1 VTTAAVVPSQLAD
14 RPIDRSIWSLRGSHG
29 ESTWAPSNDVASQL
43 IDRHG
48 RPLVM
53 KNPCPARSASRFSET
68 AGAGPTFTHHPAD
81 IIFSSCWRRQNSVI
95 ATAHETLT
103 LGEAF
108 MDLESAPAL

>member
-1 VTTAAVVPSQLAD
+1 VTTAPVVPSQLAD

-29 ESTWAPSNDVASQL
+29 ESTWALSNDVASQL

-53 KNPCPARSASRFSET
+53 KNPCPDQISKQVLRDCGRR
-68 AGAGPTFTHHPAD
+68 PTFTHHPAD